1 MPQNMPKNMP
11 QTQETASAV
20 ALLGQLP
27 TLPMPELWSLWDEYF
42 NQRPKHRNRHY
53 VEARLAYRIQEQAY
67 GALSVNVRKMLVEA
81 GAKQS
86 RIESRYN
93 QNPQTVLLPG
103 TTLIREWEAREYR
116 VTVTAE
122 GLYEHNGQLFKSL
135 SAAAR
140 YITGS
145 QWNGPKF
152 FGLRNN
158 LSDNKVGK
166 R

>member
-1 MPQNMPKNMP
+1 MPKIMS
-11 QTQETASAV
+11 QIQETASAT
-20 ALLGQLP
+20 ALLAQLP
-27 TLPMPELWSLWDEYF
+27 TLPMPELWALWDEYF
-42 NQRPKHRNRHY
+42 KQRPKHRNRHY
-53 VEARLAYRIQEQAY
+53 VEARLAYRIQEQTY

-81 GAKQS
+81 GAKHS

-103 TTLIREWEAREYR
+103 TTLIREWEEREYR

-158 LSDNKVGK
+158 LRDNKAGK
-166 R
+166 P